1 MPFMMPS
8 AEGHISPDSAPGWLI
23 YCPRCAAAMDTRRV
37 GDKPRRVCPDCNY
50 VHYTDPKVGVGVAV
64 VEAGK
69 LLLVRR
75 RMNPERGKW
84 SLPAGYVDQGE
95 DPRITAAREV
105 LEETGLVVVVN
116 EVIDVFYN
124 PPGGGGAS
132 IFILYRGRR
141 TGGELQA
148 GDDADAA
155 AFFTLD
161 ELPELAFASTRAV
174 VNYLLNSTW
183 PG

>member
-1 MPFMMPS
+1 MAPTTE
-8 AEGHISPDSAPGWLI
+8 ADSAPDWFA
-23 YCPRCAAAMDTRRV
+23 YCPRCAAPLITKQVMDKARRA
-37 GDKPRRVCPDCNY
+37 CPACGY

-64 VEAGK
+64 VEMGK

-84 SLPAGYVDQGE
+84 SLPAGFVDQGE
-95 DPRITAAREV
+95 DPRATAAREV
-105 LEETGLVVVVN
+105 LEETGLNVVVG
-116 EVIDVFYN
+116 EVIDVFHN

-141 TGGELQA
+141 TGGALQA

-155 AFFTLD
+155 DFFALD
-161 ELPELAFASTRAV
+161 QLPELAFASTRAV
-174 VNYLLNSTW
+174 INYLLNSTW